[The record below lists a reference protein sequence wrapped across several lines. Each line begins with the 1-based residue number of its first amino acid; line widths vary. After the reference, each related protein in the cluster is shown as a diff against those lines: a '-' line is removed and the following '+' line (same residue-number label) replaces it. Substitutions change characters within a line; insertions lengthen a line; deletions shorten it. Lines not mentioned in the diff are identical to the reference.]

1 MQITSGRGR
10 VRLGTALALAG
21 ALVLSPLAVVA
32 AEPAP
37 ETPAPSAAPT
47 ETSAVAETPAPTETA
62 VPAEAPAPA
71 ESTESS
77 DAADATETPAPAET
91 PDATEAP
98 DASDAH
104 APVEPAEPT
113 AAVAPEALAA
123 GELMNYVVNVDATET
138 AVAEARAAVVAS
150 GGVVLMSY
158 AEIGVVTAQSSDTGF
173 LDAIR
178 ASSGV
183 RSAGPTR
190 QAAVTEGAVAADW
203 AGGTLAIDRPRAE
216 AGVTAAPLVSQQ
228 WDMDAIGAP
237 QARSLEPG
245 DADVLVGVLD
255 SGIAVDHPD
264 LATQVDPAAS
274 VGCSVNGI
282 PDQSRSAWI
291 PVDDSES
298 HGTHVAGTIAANA
311 DGSGIT
317 GVAPGVTLASVK
329 VVNHDG
335 FIYPEY
341 ALCGFMWAAAQGMDV
356 TNNSY
361 YVDPWA
367 FWCEGQPEQQP
378 ALDAVEKA
386 VAWSQQQGV
395 LNIAAA
401 GNEDYDLANKT
412 TESTSPDDGVYDSE
426 GNHVSGPRPIEDRDV
441 SEGCVDLPAGVDGV
455 VTVASVAQQPDG
467 SVAKSSFS
475 NYGEGEI
482 DVAAP
487 GSAILSTVFGGRY
500 DVYSGTSMASPHVA
514 GVAAL
519 LATTHPDASP
529 AELQTLLTSQA
540 TDLGDSELYGAGL
553 VDAFAAV
560 TEGLDLGPTAAVA
573 DATIQAGVPFRLLGA
588 GFAPG
593 EAVVLTLEAGGVDQD
608 DPNLVSTVASSDG
621 RLDVVGQ
628 FGPAAPVG
636 PATIEITGAGGPRAR
651 VAVDVTAPLAGPE
664 VSSPADGDTLD
675 GDTVTVTGTARPGA
689 GVVAGIALSG
699 DDMVRAGVD
708 EAGLA
713 GDALAAAER
722 RVAAGLEAA
731 EPVPFDPDAPITVAA
746 AFADARGAWSVEF
759 ADVPGGDFI
768 AVGLAQVLSDGSVS
782 APGDPVAF
790 SVERAV
796 AEVPPAPESP
806 PAVTD
811 PVAPVEP
818 AGAAPTPDIAPAG
831 GPTALAYTGSESA
844 PALGLAGMLVV
855 AGLALVIATAAGR
868 RRRRAEEA
876 RVDTTGALP
885 SD

>member
-1 MQITSGRGR
+1 VQITSGRGR

-21 ALVLSPLAVVA
+21 ALVLSPLAAAA

-37 ETPAPSAAPT
+37 ETPAPAAAPT
-47 ETSAVAETPAPTETA
+47 ETPAVTESPLPTEPPAP
-62 VPAEAPAPA
+62 
-71 ESTESS
+71 TESS
-77 DAADATETPAPAET
+77 DASETSDATETPTPTEAPEAPAPTEAPDPAET
-91 PDATEAP
+91 PDAPEAP
-98 DASDAH
+98 
-104 APVEPAEPT
+104 APPAAE
-113 AAVAPEALAA
+113 APEALAA
-123 GELMNYVVNVDATET
+123 GELMNYVVNVDASEV

-158 AEIGVVTAQSSDTGF
+158 PEIGVVTAQSSDTGF

-190 QAAVTEGAVAADW
+190 QAAVTEGAVAGDW
-203 AGGTLAIDRPRAE
+203 TGGTLAIDRPRAE
-216 AGVTAAPLVSQQ
+216 AAVTAAPLVSQQ

-264 LATQVDPAAS
+264 LATQVDASAS

-317 GVAPGVTLASVK
+317 GIAPGVTLASVK

-386 VAWSQQQGV
+386 VAWSQQEGV

-426 GNHVSGPRPIEDRDV
+426 GDYVSGPRPIEDRDV

-482 DVAAP
+482 DIAAP

-529 AELQTLLTSQA
+529 AELQSLLTSQA
-540 TDLGDSELYGAGL
+540 TDLGDTALYGAGL

-573 DATIQAGVPFRLLGA
+573 DAAIQAGVPFRLFGA

-593 EAVVLTLEAGGVDQD
+593 EAVVLTLEVGGVDQD

-636 PATIEITGAGGPRAR
+636 PATIEITGAGGPLAR
-651 VAVDVTAPLAGPE
+651 VAVDVAAPLAGPE
-664 VSSPADGDTLD
+664 VSSPADGDALV

-713 GDALAAAER
+713 GDALVAAER
-722 RVAAGLEAA
+722 RIAAGLEAA

-806 PAVTD
+806 PATTD

-818 AGAAPTPDIAPAG
+818 AGAAPTPGIAPAG
-831 GPTALAYTGSESA
+831 DPTALAFTGSESA

-855 AGLALVIATAAGR
+855 TGLALVIATGARR

-876 RVDTTGALP
+876 RVDRTRALP
-885 SD
+885 FD